1 MCWPE
6 GMAPCC
12 ARWRDGGLRAFVAG
26 GWRFVDP
33 VLASVDC
40 HVAGMAQAGWSA
52 LGAQGWLTGLMV
64 LAVAG
69 VGYRLALGHR
79 LGLDG
84 ALGLVLR
91 LGLVLALTTQWAA
104 WEAVVYRMAL
114 EAPQDWALALMGEQA
129 GGLVQRLDNLSSALS
144 AWSAEGQ
151 AALPQDLR
159 EALRSTQEVML
170 AGALG
175 ALVAQRLVLGVLLG
189 LGPVFAA
196 GLLFAGTRGLVLGW
210 LRAMLAGA
218 VLPCVLVVELGV
230 VEPLVAG
237 LNTIDP
243 AVAGAQV
250 PMLQACVWGFG
261 LALLLVAGG
270 VGLAAMALRWPDSA
284 HAPVPQIEAP
294 APQAP
299 ALSEHRIDRLVQAFT
314 RSERAAVHGS
324 RLAVLRRT
332 DAAPHVLPL
341 GQQARLMAPEPVLS
355 ASPPAA
361 SQTRQSRRSALAQ
374 HRDRKA

>member
-1 MCWPE
+1 
-6 GMAPCC
+6 
-12 ARWRDGGLRAFVAG
+12 
-26 GWRFVDP
+26 
-33 VLASVDC
+33 
-40 HVAGMAQAGWSA
+40 
-52 LGAQGWLTGLMV
+52 MV